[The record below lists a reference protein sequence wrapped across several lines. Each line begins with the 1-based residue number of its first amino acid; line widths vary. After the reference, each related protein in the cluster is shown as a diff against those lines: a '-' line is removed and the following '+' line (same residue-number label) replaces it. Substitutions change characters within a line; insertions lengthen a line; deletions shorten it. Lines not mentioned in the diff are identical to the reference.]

1 MLVFK
6 PNQGAPTAMPMNE
19 ADHAA
24 LELAAQLLGQPS
36 VAFHHP
42 QSFFDALDAELLR
55 QKRRIMRL
63 RNDAKK
69 AATLIEKLDIL
80 KQVSPAENA
89 LHRMR
94 LSIFDAQ
101 DAICECLKSGS
112 NVAFDSHAGLFPK
125 VAALLKATF
134 TNSSQQ

>member
-6 PNQGAPTAMPMNE
+6 PNQGTPTATTMNE

-24 LELAAQLLGQPS
+24 LEIAAQLLGQPQ
-36 VAFHHP
+36 VDFHHP
-42 QSFFDALDAELLR
+42 QPFFDALDTELPR
-55 QKRRIMRL
+55 QKQLIMRL

-69 AATLIEKLDIL
+69 AATLVQKLDIL
-80 KQVSPAENA
+80 KQVSPAENS

-101 DAICECLKSGS
+101 DAVCECLKSGS
-112 NVAFDSHAGLFPK
+112 TVAFDSHAGLFPK